1 MAVDHIERGLT
12 DYCQALAY
20 GDGRAAHAVFDSLI
34 DAGVSFEELC
44 EDVVRPAL
52 YDVGER
58 WASGEATV
66 GDEHVATA
74 ISDAILAC
82 VGTFSTAPLAGR
94 YRALVCCTDG
104 ELHAVG
110 ARMVAET
117 FAAAEWSVQYL
128 GASMPAHA
136 VASAV
141 VEREADVLALS
152 TTMADRLPEVTRTID
167 AVREAR
173 PELRVVVGGQAYR
186 GDDARARKVGA
197 TLLHDGLR
205 GLVDR
210 VEDALPG

>member
-1 MAVDHIERGLT
+1 MI
-12 DYCQALAY
+12 
-20 GDGRAAHAVFDSLI
+20 DGLI
-34 DAGVSFEELC
+34 DSGASFEDLC
-44 EDVVRPAL
+44 EEVVRPAL
-52 YDVGER
+52 YEIGDR
-58 WASGEATV
+58 WASGDVTI

-82 VGTFSTAPLAGR
+82 VGTFSNAQLEGQ
-94 YRALVCCTDG
+94 YRALVCCTEG

-128 GASMPAHA
+128 GASMPAGA

-141 VEREADVLALS
+141 VERGADVLALS
-152 TTMADRLPEVTRTID
+152 TTMAGHLPDVTRTIH
-167 AVREAR
+167 AAREAR
-173 PELRVVVGGQAYR
+173 PGLRVVVGGQAYG
-186 GDDARARKVGA
+186 GDEQRARSTGA

-210 VEDALPG
+210 VEESLPR

>member
-1 MAVDHIERGLT
+1 MAADLIESGLA
-12 DYCQALAY
+12 DYKAALSA
-20 GDGRAAHAVFDSLI
+20 GDARAAHGVIDGLI
-34 DAGVSFEELC
+34 DAGASFEDLC
-44 EDVVRPAL
+44 EEVVRPAL
-52 YDVGER
+52 YEIGES
-58 WASGEATV
+58 WASGDVTI

-82 VGTFSTAPLAGR
+82 VGTFSNAQLEGQ
-94 YRALVCCTDG
+94 YRVLVCCTEG

-141 VEREADVLALS
+141 VERGADVLALS
-152 TTMADRLPEVTRTID
+152 TTMAGHLPDVTRTIH
-167 AVREAR
+167 AAREAR
-173 PELRVVVGGQAYR
+173 PGLRVVVGGQAYG
-186 GDDARARKVGA
+186 GDEQRARETGA

-210 VEDALPG
+210 VEESLPG